1 MERDGGSVI
10 RVQVQE
16 HPFLDPGGVVIE
28 LPEVQGEV
36 SPQWLQEMLSPQFPC
51 EMMSEE
57 TRKAVRTLL
66 RHGGYRP
73 AGRGKPSSE
82 WLQKA
87 ASEGKLSS
95 IFPLVDMGNSA
106 SRISGLPLSV
116 VDLDRVE
123 GDLSIQLGEP
133 GQNYVFNQSGQEI
146 DISGL
151 ICLADSQGPC
161 ANAVKDSQRTKT
173 SPDTRRC
180 LIQIWG
186 TLELPDATNLLV
198 EQISGIGERLG
209 GRLEGVEFL
218 PQ

>member
-1 MERDGGSVI
+1 MLQI
-10 RVQVQE
+10 RVEE
-16 HPFLDPGGVVIE
+16 HPLLDAAGIVLE
-28 LPEVQGEV
+28 LPGPQGEE
-36 SPQWLQEMLSPQFPC
+36 SPRWLQEMISAEFPC
-51 EMMSEE
+51 EPMTEE
-57 TRKAVRTLL
+57 LRKSVRTLL

-87 ASEGKLSS
+87 AAEGKLTS
-95 IFPLVDMGNSA
+95 IYPLVDLGNSA

-123 GDLSIQLGEP
+123 GDLSIGLGES
-133 GQNYVFNQSGQEI
+133 GQRYVFNPSGQEI
-146 DISGL
+146 DIAGL
-151 ICLADSQGPC
+151 ICLADSRGPC

-173 SPDTRRC
+173 DPETRRC

-186 TLELPDATNLLV
+186 TLEAAETTQNLLK
-198 EQISGIGERLG
+198 QISEAGERLG
-209 GRLEGVEFL
+209 GRLKGVEFL

>member
-1 MERDGGSVI
+1 MLQIHVK
-10 RVQVQE
+10 E
-16 HPFLDPGGVVIE
+16 HPLLDAAGVVIE
-28 LPEVQGEV
+28 LPGPQGEE
-36 SPQWLQEMLSPQFPC
+36 SPPWLQEMISPDFPC
-51 EMMSEE
+51 EPMTEE
-57 TRKAVRTLL
+57 LRKAVRSLL

-87 ASEGKLSS
+87 AAEGKLTS
-95 IFPLVDMGNSA
+95 IFPLVDLGNSA

-123 GDLSIQLGEP
+123 GELSIGLGES
-133 GQNYVFNQSGQEI
+133 GQKYVFNASGQEI
-146 DISGL
+146 DIAGL
-151 ICLADSQGPC
+151 VCLGDSLGPC

-173 SPDTRRC
+173 DPQTRRC
-180 LIQIWG
+180 LIQLWG
-186 TLELPDATNLLV
+186 TLEAPEVTRRLLKQV
-198 EQISGIGERLG
+198 SEAGERLG

>member
-1 MERDGGSVI
+1 MI
-10 RVQVQE
+10 QVQVLE
-16 HPFLDPGGVVIE
+16 HPYLDPGGVVIE
-28 LPEVQGEV
+28 LPEAQGSE

-51 EMMSEE
+51 EGMTEE

-66 RHGGYRP
+66 RQGGYRP

-95 IFPLVDMGNSA
+95 IFPLVDLGNSA
-106 SRISGLPLSV
+106 SRLSGLPLSV

-133 GQNYVFNQSGQEI
+133 GQNYVFNASGQEI
-146 DISGL
+146 DIAGL

-173 SPDTRRC
+173 SPETRRC
-180 LIQIWG
+180 LIQVWG
-186 TLELPDATNLLV
+186 TRELPEATNLLI
-198 EQISGIGERLG
+198 EQISETGERLG
-209 GRLEGVEFL
+209 GRLKGVEFL

>member
-1 MERDGGSVI
+1 MLQIHVK
-10 RVQVQE
+10 E
-16 HPFLDPGGVVIE
+16 HPLLDAAGVVIE
-28 LPEVQGEV
+28 LPGPQGEE
-36 SPQWLQEMLSPQFPC
+36 SPPWLQEMISPDFPC
-51 EMMSEE
+51 EPMTEE
-57 TRKAVRTLL
+57 LRKAVRSLL

-87 ASEGKLSS
+87 AAEGKLTS
-95 IFPLVDMGNSA
+95 IFPLVDLGNSA

-123 GDLSIQLGEP
+123 GELSIGLGES
-133 GQNYVFNQSGQEI
+133 GQKYVFNASGQEI
-146 DISGL
+146 DIAGL
-151 ICLADSQGPC
+151 VCLGDSLGPC

-173 SPDTRRC
+173 DPQTRRC

-186 TLELPDATNLLV
+186 TLEATEVTRGLLKQV
-198 EQISGIGERLG
+198 SEAGERLG